1 MKLNIDWL
9 HKEHKEGRRSG
20 RTTEMLANAVG
31 VVLVAD
37 ADTDI
42 HIICVPGNE
51 MTIWHSFIEVLRAI
65 SPCTGYFRNIHNGR
79 PCIAIPLGE
88 NLVRVMFGNR
98 PPNAWKHEDEG
109 RGPFDEAWFFDH
121 FWEET
126 ERIMGNAMRI
136 DARDFTSEITP
147 HYSRRGVFIGEK
159 YRQK

>member
-9 HKEHKEGRRSG
+9 HKERKEGRRSG

-98 PPNAWKHEDEG
+98 PPNTWKHENEG

-136 DARDFTSEITP
+136 DARDFISEITP